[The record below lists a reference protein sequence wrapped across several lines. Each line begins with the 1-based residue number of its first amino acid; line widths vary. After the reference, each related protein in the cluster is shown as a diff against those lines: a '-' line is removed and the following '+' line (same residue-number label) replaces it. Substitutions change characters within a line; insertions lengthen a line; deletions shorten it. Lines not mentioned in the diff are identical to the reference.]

1 MATAYKWVIV
11 SVCVL
16 CGMLY
21 VSDFVKGMP
30 CNICNLRMDI
40 RRKLATDSM
49 NVVMCIGLLY
59 SLLSTR
65 PEPLLISPWNFSFQL
80 VAENAENV

>member
-1 MATAYKWVIV
+1 MTVYKRVIV

-16 CGMLY
+16 CGMLH
-21 VSDFVKGMP
+21 VSDFVKSMQ

-40 RRKLATDSM
+40 CRKLATDSM
-49 NVVMCIGLLY
+49 NVVLCIGLLY

-65 PEPLLISPWNFSFQL
+65 PFNW
-80 VAENAENV
+80 

>member
-1 MATAYKWVIV
+1 MTVYKWVNV

-21 VSDFVKGMP
+21 VSDFVKGMQ
-30 CNICNLRMDI
+30 CNICNLRMDMC
-40 RRKLATDSM
+40 RKLVTDSM
-49 NVVMCIGLLY
+49 NVVLCIGLLY

-65 PEPLLISPWNFSFQL
+65 PFNC
-80 VAENAENV
+80 